1 MIKSDL
7 NSKQQEA
14 ANHQTGPLLII
25 AGAGAGKTKTITHR
39 ILNLINSG
47 VAPESILAV
56 TFTNKAAQEMSE
68 RITKLLKDNSD
79 SKTPNPF
86 QNSAKPFVSTFHGL
100 GVHIMR
106 NHGDRIGVSKYF
118 SILDRDDSIRHIKEA
133 MRSLSIDPKQF
144 EPRKV
149 LSKISHF
156 KGKGFTYSDYQQE
169 ANKHPFGQIISSI
182 WKNYDLQIA
191 KQKGLD
197 FDDLLL
203 KTVILL
209 KRYPD
214 VLAYY
219 QEQWQ
224 YIHIDEYQDTNGI
237 QYALV
242 QMLASK
248 HRNLCVV
255 GDVDQSIYSWRGAN
269 YENLLRF
276 EEDYPEATTILLEQN
291 YRSTK
296 TILAGANAIIKKN
309 TARREK
315 NLFTDNHE
323 GEKITLTATLD
334 EKGEANFI
342 AETCKTLTQNGIRPD
357 QIAVLYRANFQSR
370 SIEEALLKRNVP
382 YQVLGVRFFER
393 QEIKDILGYVKFAL
407 NPDDLENLKRIINVP
422 ARGIG
427 KVTLA
432 KIATGQADTLPAKA
446 RLAYHE
452 FTVIIDN
459 IRQFINSHSTQ
470 ETLKYVL
477 EHSGLEKALRNST
490 EEDLER
496 LENIKELVSLAEKFN
511 HLSGEEGLLSLI
523 SEAALVSDQ
532 DTLGTA
538 KTGVRLMTIHA
549 SKGLEF
555 HTVFITGLEQGLF
568 PHQGFGSDEGR
579 DDEEERRLCYV
590 ALTRAEHKLYLSYA
604 QTRNIFGSR
613 QVNMP
618 SEFILDLP
626 DELVEAEAID
636 SGDTIEYL
644 DF

>member
-14 ANHQTGPLLII
+14 ADHKNGPLLII

-39 ILNLINSG
+39 ILNLINVG

-68 RITKLLKDNSD
+68 RVTKLLKANNDT
-79 SKTPNPF
+79 KTPNPF
-86 QNSAKPFVSTFHGL
+86 QNPAKPFMSTFHGL

-133 MRSLSIDPKQF
+133 MKGLSIDPKQF

-149 LSKISHF
+149 LGKISHF

-169 ANKHPFGQIISSI
+169 ANKHPFGQIIASI
-182 WKNYDLQIA
+182 WQNYDLQIA

-203 KTVILL
+203 KTVTLL
-209 KRYPD
+209 KRHPD

-219 QEQWQ
+219 QEQWK
-224 YIHIDEYQDTNGI
+224 YLHIDEYQDTNGI

-242 QMLASK
+242 QMLASR

-269 YENLLRF
+269 YENLMRF

-323 GEKITLTATLD
+323 GEKITLTAALD

-342 AETCKTLTQNGIRPD
+342 ADTCKTLTQSGLRPD

-446 RLAYHE
+446 RLAYQE
-452 FTVIIDN
+452 FTVIVDD
-459 IRQFINSHSTQ
+459 IRNFITSHSTQ

-511 HLSGEEGLLSLI
+511 HVSGEEGLLSLI

-636 SGDTIEYL
+636 SSDTIEYL